1 MPALK
6 KTSLGLNQWIG
17 SEYPKRIDFVE
28 DNKIINNELEN
39 RVKYTDLAEENKAGI
54 ITYAKIKEIAPKPDL
69 SPYIPFSKGYR
80 NTNNSDFVL
89 RGNSTDCWAPRH
101 LYMYLENGDYMGCF
115 HVNGGRAYYKVPN
128 RNGGNWCEIMDNHDM
143 TARDQRMN
151 AMDGDRA
158 DLRNKINDLYWRS
171 DNDTVRDVR
180 MVGFIEISHANHGSV
195 ERAGYVVTGL
205 RNLDAYNFSAGD
217 TVQMRALQIRRGGNG
232 GNWYNVPFG

>member
-1 MPALK
+1 MPAQK
-6 KTSLGLNQWIG
+6 KTTLGLNQWIG

-28 DNKIINNELEN
+28 DNKIINDELEN

-143 TARDQRMN
+143 QHAHNRITDTWN
-151 AMDGDRA
+151 RA
-158 DLRNKINDLYWRS
+158 NDAWNRTENLYWIMN
-171 DNDTVRDVR
+171 NDSVRDIR
-180 MVGFIEISHANHGSV
+180 LVGFLELVRHNYGTV
-195 ERAGYVVTGL
+195 ERGGYIVTGIKTQPS
-205 RNLDAYNFSAGD
+205 NQDFW
-217 TVQMRALQIRRGGNG
+217 VQMRAFQVRRGGNG
-232 GNWYNVPFG
+232 NNWYNVPFG